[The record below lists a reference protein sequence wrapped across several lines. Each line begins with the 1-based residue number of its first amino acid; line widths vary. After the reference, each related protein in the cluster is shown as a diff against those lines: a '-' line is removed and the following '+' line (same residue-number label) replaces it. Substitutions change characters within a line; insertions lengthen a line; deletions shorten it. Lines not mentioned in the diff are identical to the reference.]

1 MLITL
6 FDAEFRN
13 LMVILI
19 TTADFEDSVLIIFS
33 DADLLLSDADFGDSK
48 VIILSGAE
56 FEQFNVIL

>member
-1 MLITL
+1 MLITE

-13 LMVILI
+13 LIVILI
-19 TTADFEDSVLIIFS
+19 TTADFEGSILIIFF

-48 VIILSGAE
+48 VIILSGSE